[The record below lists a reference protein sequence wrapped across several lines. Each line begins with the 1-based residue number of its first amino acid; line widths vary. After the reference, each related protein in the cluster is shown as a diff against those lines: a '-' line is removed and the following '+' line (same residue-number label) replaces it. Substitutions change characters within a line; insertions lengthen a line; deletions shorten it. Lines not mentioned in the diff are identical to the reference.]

1 MNIQYLLVNYI
12 PSFFNRY
19 LSIQRGLSVNTIQS
33 YRDSL
38 KLFFCY
44 VADKLKLS
52 VEQLSIN
59 NLNEDNVLDFLEY
72 LEKERQVSINTRNNR
87 LAAIRVFFKFI
98 GREEPALLDQV
109 RAIRTISQKKTQRTL
124 VTYLEE
130 DELKCILKSIET
142 ESILGL
148 RDKALILLL
157 YNTGARAQEVVDLK
171 VDDLRLDEL
180 GQVKLLGKGRK
191 QRACPIWPETVEAIQ
206 VYLTQREQQ
215 GIINKVLILNN
226 KGENITRFGIRYIVK
241 KYASIAEEKY
251 PSLKTKKIGP
261 HTFRHSTAM
270 HLLRAGNDLNMV
282 QMWLGHSNIN
292 TTHQYVE
299 LDMKMKRDM
308 LLKSLSPEDC
318 SDKKKP
324 AWKQDKIL
332 DWLEKLTYP
341 GKLCEEI
348 S

>member
-12 PSFFNRY
+12 PSFFNGY

-44 VADKLKLS
+44 VADKLKVS
-52 VEQLSIN
+52 VEQLTIE
-59 NLNEDNVLDFLEY
+59 NLNENNVLAFLEY

-87 LAAIRVFFKFI
+87 LAAIRVFFKYI
-98 GREEPALLDQV
+98 GREEPALLEQV
-109 RAIRTISQKKTQRTL
+109 KAIRTISKKKTQRTL

-130 DELKCILKSIET
+130 DELSSMLKSIDT
-142 ESILGL
+142 ESLLGL
-148 RDKALILLL
+148 RNKALLLLL
-157 YNTGARAQEVVDLK
+157 YNTGARAQEIVDLK
-171 VDDLRLDEL
+171 VDDLRLDDL

-215 GIINKVLILNN
+215 GIIEKALILNN
-226 KGENITRFGIRYIVK
+226 KGSNITRFGIRYIVK
-241 KYASIAEEKY
+241 KYASIAEEKC

-261 HTFRHSTAM
+261 HTLRHSTAM

-282 QMWLGHSNIN
+282 QMWLGHSDIN

-308 LLKSLSPEDC
+308 LLKSISPED
-318 SDKKKP
+318 SKDRNQP
-324 AWKQDKIL
+324 VWKQDKIL
-332 DWLEKLTYP
+332 KWLEKLTYP
-341 GKLCEEI
+341 GKLCEVI
-348 S
+348 A